1 MDSVLVVGGGGF
13 IGRHTAVELARSNR
27 LVFATHRPGSPAPGL
42 EGVHWVPGDLA
53 DERATA
59 AWPARCDHVLFVAQA
74 RGWRSF
80 PDRAADV
87 FAVNVAGLMRVAE
100 YARRAGARQLIYA
113 STGSVYT
120 QSREPAR
127 ENEGIDLFAPR
138 TFYAASKLAGE
149 LILRPYEAL
158 YKVLHLRLFM
168 PYGAGQGPDMLLPSL
183 VRSVREGRPIKLHQ
197 PDGLVCNPV
206 AVDDVVEAF
215 RRGLDFERSA
225 TLNVGGPQQLTLRQV
240 ASAVGRAVGAA
251 PVFEQQPGV
260 PPVVVGDCTALR
272 QAFGW
277 APPTDLETGLREWLE
292 SEKMSVRAA
301 G

>member
-1 MDSVLVVGGGGF
+1 
-13 IGRHTAVELARSNR
+13 
-27 LVFATHRPGSPAPGL
+27 
-42 EGVHWVPGDLA
+42 
-53 DERATA
+53 
-59 AWPARCDHVLFVAQA
+59 
-74 RGWRSF
+74 
-80 PDRAADV
+80 
-87 FAVNVAGLMRVAE
+87 
-100 YARRAGARQLIYA
+100 
-113 STGSVYT
+113 
-120 QSREPAR
+120 
-127 ENEGIDLFAPR
+127 
-138 TFYAASKLAGE
+138 
-149 LILRPYEAL
+149 
-158 YKVLHLRLFM
+158 
-168 PYGAGQGPDMLLPSL
+168 
-183 VRSVREGRPIKLHQ
+183 
-197 PDGLVCNPV
+197 PV

-277 APPTDLETGLREWLE
+277 APPTDVERGLREWLE